1 MRTFL
6 AAALSLALA
15 SPVALASDQSL
26 QLSRVKLPEAKT
38 AATAAADKK
47 HDAKRADPGLLLVQ
61 MMAFLAASQGHVAP
75 GAAPDTAN
83 ATQ

>member
-38 AATAAADKK
+38 AAAAVAKK
-47 HDAKRADPGLLLVQ
+47 HEAKRADPGLLLVQ
-61 MMAFLAASQGHVAP
+61 MMAFLAASQGQVAP

>member
-1 MRTFL
+1 MRTLL

-15 SPVALASDQSL
+15 SPVVLASDQSL

-38 AATAAADKK
+38 AAAAVAKK
-47 HDAKRADPGLLLVQ
+47 HDAKRADPGLLLMQ
-61 MMAFLAASQGHVAP
+61 MMAFLAASQGQVAP

>member
-38 AATAAADKK
+38 AAAVAKK
-47 HDAKRADPGLLLVQ
+47 HEAKRADPGLLLVQ
-61 MMAFLAASQGHVAP
+61 MMAFLAASQGQVAP